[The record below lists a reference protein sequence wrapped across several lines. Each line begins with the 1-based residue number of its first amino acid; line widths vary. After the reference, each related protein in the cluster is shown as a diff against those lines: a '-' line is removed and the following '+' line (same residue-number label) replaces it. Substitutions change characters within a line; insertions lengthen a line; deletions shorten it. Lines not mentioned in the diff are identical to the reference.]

1 MTVETANYISQLDP
15 DLPLNADQEAE
26 GAAQIRTVK
35 TAVQQSFPNV
45 SGPVT
50 ATHTDLSTV
59 GVTQAVTDSSTK
71 VASTANVDA
80 KILAAS
86 LAATVPTQSGN
97 AGKTLRTDGTS
108 VSWSYSGY
116 AARTSNTVLGLSNND
131 NFIEVTSGTFS
142 QTLAAAATLGGGWR
156 VFYKNS
162 GTGTVTLD
170 PNGGELINGA
180 STYAMAPGEGRV
192 IVCTGTAFRFADTD
206 PVGTHRVA
214 VTVGNG
220 HGSTNTKIRRYTTT
234 KTSTG
239 TAITYADSAA
249 NGASFTINEPGL
261 YEMSMTDIQG
271 ASAVNF
277 GVSVNSAQLTTNI
290 QSITDADRVF
300 AASTPNGSYMTI
312 TRTWRLAAGDVV
324 RPHTA
329 GTADG
334 ATALESNFSIIKVG
348 F

>member
-1 MTVETANYISQLDP
+1 MTVETANYISQLEP
-15 DLPLNADQEAE
+15 EWPLNADQEAE

-50 ATHTDLSTV
+50 ATHTDLSYV
-59 GVTQAVTDSSTK
+59 GQTQAATDSSTK

-86 LAATVPTQSGN
+86 LSSTVPTQTNN

-116 AARTSNTVLGLSNND
+116 VARTSNTILSLSNND
-131 NFIEVTSGTFS
+131 NLIEYTSGTFS
-142 QTLAAAATLGGGWR
+142 QTFAASATLGSGWR
-156 VFYKNS
+156 VFLKNS
-162 GTGTVTLD
+162 GTGTITLD
-170 PNGGELINGA
+170 PDSGELINGA
-180 STYAMAPGEGRV
+180 STYALQPGEGRIV
-192 IVCTGTAFRFADTD
+192 VCTGTAFRFADIG
-206 PVGTHRVA
+206 PVGIHRVA

-261 YEMSMTDIQG
+261 YEMSMTDIQS

-290 QSITDADRVF
+290 QSITDTDRVF

-312 TRTWRLAAGDVV
+312 TRTWRLSAGDVV